1 MSHDQQFVI
10 DINADLG
17 EGIGP
22 DPLIMPWISSCN
34 IACGGHAGDFETM
47 RKTILLAKQND
58 VAVGAHPSFPDRD
71 NFGRVI
77 LQMSKEELTASIFE
91 QILAFSAVCEEL
103 EVEFHHLKL
112 HGALYNYAAKDGAT
126 SDAVIKALELTGL
139 RPLLYL
145 PYNSVFHRKAENLY
159 PLCFEAFIDRRYER
173 NGSLRSRKY
182 PDAVIHDP
190 QQAWEQLKQMVFQA
204 ELTAIDGSDIK
215 IKASTFCLHSDH
227 PNSLEIIRYVR
238 EQMEINQIYCE
249 HGAA

>member
-1 MSHDQQFVI
+1 MSQDQQFVI

-47 RKTILLAKQND
+47 HQTILLAKQHH

-91 QILAFSAVCEEL
+91 QILAFSAICEEL
-103 EVEFHHLKL
+103 DVEFHHLKL

-126 SDAVIKALELTGL
+126 SDAVIKALEMSGL
-139 RPLLYL
+139 RPILYL
-145 PYNSVFHRKAENLY
+145 PYNSVLHRKAENLF
-159 PLCFEAFIDRRYER
+159 PLCFEAFIDRRYEAD
-173 NGSLRSRKY
+173 GSLRARKHS
-182 PDAVIHDP
+182 DAVIHDP
-190 QQAWEQLKQMVFQA
+190 QQAWKQLRKMVVQRKI
-204 ELTAIDGSDIK
+204 TAINGEDIPVV
-215 IKASTFCLHSDH
+215 ASTFCLHSDH
-227 PNSLEIIRYVR
+227 PNSLEIIRYIR
-238 EQMEINQIYCE
+238 QQMEAHHISLS
-249 HGAA
+249 